1 MVIKRP
7 RFIQSQ
13 SSSQVYIWLDA
24 HVYQAGMTITS
35 HSNITSRLIPWGGW
49 KLFHFVN
56 GNPDGLKLLYKL
68 KNISIIYIHVSL
80 PLQSK
85 DKPFFRDVPQLLH
98 LRLLGPS
105 LYTCKTLHQAKRG
118 LVGVRT
124 PTAAAGDIGPCATID
139 LKRPVGFL
147 WLKSLKLP
155 ILKNFW
161 EPQAIQICLTGAA
174 ELEASVWTTCQFDGA
189 AVESR

>member
-24 HVYQAGMTITS
+24 HVYQVGMTITS

-68 KNISIIYIHVSL
+68 NIYIYINNIYIY
-80 PLQSK
+80 
-85 DKPFFRDVPQLLH
+85 
-98 LRLLGPS
+98 
-105 LYTCKTLHQAKRG
+105 LY
-118 LVGVRT
+118 
-124 PTAAAGDIGPCATID
+124 IY
-139 LKRPVGFL
+139 
-147 WLKSLKLP
+147 
-155 ILKNFW
+155 
-161 EPQAIQICLTGAA
+161 ICLTTAPKKGQALFPGCPTVA
-174 ELEASVWTTCQFDGA
+174 TFEAPWPQPVHLQDTTP
-189 AVESR
+189 SKTRPSWS